1 MRPHDSIIRS
11 KVTRLSPI
19 LLLAALVGCAEPD
32 SRTVITLWHQMR
44 PVEAELVDEQIARF
58 EEQRAELERVQA
70 DAYTRADARAE
81 KLRDMEI
88 TITANAGSEG
98 KLFGSVGTADIADAA
113 NASGA
118 EVEKRE
124 IRLPEGPLREIGDYD
139 IEVHLNADIT
149 VTIKVKVIP
158 DEGGSAA

>member
-1 MRPHDSIIRS
+1 MEVILLEKIQKLGELGD
-11 KVTRLSPI
+11 KVTVRPGYGRNFLIPKHK
-19 LLLAALVGCAEPD
+19 AVPATAEN
-32 SRTVITLWHQMR
+32 L
-44 PVEAELVDEQIARF
+44 ARF
-58 EEQRAELERVQA
+58 EEQRAELESVQA
-70 DAYTRADARAE
+70 DAYSRADARAE

-149 VTIKVKVIP
+149 ITIKVKVIP

>member
-1 MRPHDSIIRS
+1 MEVILLEKIQKLGELGD
-11 KVTRLSPI
+11 KVTVRPGYGRNFLIPKHK
-19 LLLAALVGCAEPD
+19 AVPATAEN
-32 SRTVITLWHQMR
+32 L
-44 PVEAELVDEQIARF
+44 ARF
-58 EEQRAELERVQA
+58 EEQRADLESVQA
-70 DAYTRADARAE
+70 DAYARADTRAE

-98 KLFGSVGTADIADAA
+98 KLFGSVGAGDIADAA

-139 IEVHLNADIT
+139 IEVHLNADVT

>member
-1 MRPHDSIIRS
+1 MEVILLEKIQKLGELGD
-11 KVTRLSPI
+11 KVTVRPGYGRNFLIPKHK
-19 LLLAALVGCAEPD
+19 AVPATAEN
-32 SRTVITLWHQMR
+32 L
-44 PVEAELVDEQIARF
+44 ARF
-58 EEQRAELERVQA
+58 EEQRADLESVQA
-70 DAYTRADARAE
+70 DAYARADARAE

-88 TITANAGSEG
+88 TIMANAGSEG
-98 KLFGSVGTADIADAA
+98 KLFGSVGAADIADAA

-139 IEVHLNADIT
+139 IEVHLNADVT